1 MKCRATSKRTGRPC
15 GRHATPGRRTC
26 RFHGGSCRQPIG
38 PQHPSWR
45 TGLHSKYLPGALK
58 RMAQEIARDP
68 SLVDAR
74 PDAARLTALLMRK
87 FSEMDTSAQLL
98 PRDQAE
104 VIALTEARVRAVDRV
119 QRQTKLDGEIVTL
132 AEVQRF
138 QGALV
143 RTLRARVTDEQVLR
157 AIQRDLVEIGRRTG
171 WLFDDD
177 PEAASS

>member
-1 MKCRATSKRTGRPC
+1 
-15 GRHATPGRRTC
+15 
-26 RFHGGSCRQPIG
+26 
-38 PQHPSWR
+38 
-45 TGLHSKYLPGALK
+45 
-58 RMAQEIARDP
+58 
-68 SLVDAR
+68 
-74 PDAARLTALLMRK
+74 
-87 FSEMDTSAQLL
+87 
-98 PRDQAE
+98 
-104 VIALTEARVRAVDRV
+104 V